1 MKSVKVRF
9 APSPTGKL
17 HVGNLRTALV
27 NYLYSRQQNGQF
39 MLRIDD
45 TDEERSRPEFETA
58 IRQDLEWMGMGW
70 DCEDRQSL
78 RLARY
83 DEALAQLLASGRAYA
98 CYETQEELSLKRKAQ
113 LMAGR
118 PPVYD
123 RAALRLG
130 EAEKAKFEE
139 MGRRPHYRFL
149 LKDEEVSW
157 NDLVRGPVSY
167 HMSSLSDPVLIR
179 EDGRV
184 IYTLASVVDDIDH
197 QITTILRGED
207 HVTNSAAQIQL
218 FEALGATPPEMGH
231 LALLAGADG
240 EGLSKRL
247 GSLAIEQLRAEG
259 VLPAALA
266 SLLARIGTSDPVVV
280 QSTLEEIIAGFNIA
294 SFGRATAKFSTG
306 ELQQLNAKLIQNL
319 DFDSA
324 SPALGTA
331 GYAAI
336 TADFWE
342 VVKGNLN
349 NIAEAGKWW
358 DICCQPITPVI
369 EDAGFMEIA
378 ASLLPEA
385 ELDEQSWSSWTK
397 AISERTGAKGKALFM
412 PLRLAITG
420 QNAGPDMGRLL
431 PYIGYGRVINR
442 LKGQQ
447 D

>member
-1 MKSVKVRF
+1 M
-9 APSPTGKL
+9 
-17 HVGNLRTALV
+17 
-27 NYLYSRQQNGQF
+27 
-39 MLRIDD
+39 
-45 TDEERSRPEFETA
+45 
-58 IRQDLEWMGMGW
+58 
-70 DCEDRQSL
+70 
-78 RLARY
+78 
-83 DEALAQLLASGRAYA
+83 
-98 CYETQEELSLKRKAQ
+98 
-113 LMAGR
+113 
-118 PPVYD
+118 
-123 RAALRLG
+123 
-130 EAEKAKFEE
+130 
-139 MGRRPHYRFL
+139 
-149 LKDEEVSW
+149 
-157 NDLVRGPVSY
+157 
-167 HMSSLSDPVLIR
+167 
-179 EDGRV
+179 
-184 IYTLASVVDDIDH
+184 
-197 QITTILRGED
+197 
-207 HVTNSAAQIQL
+207 
-218 FEALGATPPEMGH
+218 
-231 LALLAGADG
+231 LAGADG

-266 SLLARIGTSDPVVV
+266 SLLARIGTSDPVVA
-280 QSTLEEIIAGFNIA
+280 QSTLEEIVAGFDIA
-294 SFGRATAKFSTG
+294 SFSRATAKFSTG

-331 GYAAI
+331 GYTAI

>member
-1 MKSVKVRF
+1 
-9 APSPTGKL
+9 
-17 HVGNLRTALV
+17 
-27 NYLYSRQQNGQF
+27 

-78 RLARY
+78 RLVRY

-123 RAALRLG
+123 RAALMLG

-218 FEALGATPPEMGH
+218 FEALGAIPPEMGH

-247 GSLAIEQLRAEG
+247 GSLAIEQLRAKG

-266 SLLARIGTSDPVVV
+266 SLLARIGTSDPVVA
-280 QSTLEEIIAGFNIA
+280 QSTLEEIIVGFDIT

-331 GYAAI
+331 GYTAI